1 MAIHR
6 ARFFA
11 RSAGTE
17 RVAANANAIRDRS
30 HRFPIHNVK
39 QRTLLRSRGAFL
51 CAGSLL
57 PLHLCS
63 FRPE

>member
-39 QRTLLRSRGAFL
+39 QRTRLRR
-51 CAGSLL
+51 
-57 PLHLCS
+57 S
-63 FRPE
+63 FGG

>member
-39 QRTLLRSRGAFL
+39 QRTRLR
-51 CAGSLL
+51 
-57 PLHLCS
+57 
-63 FRPE
+63 